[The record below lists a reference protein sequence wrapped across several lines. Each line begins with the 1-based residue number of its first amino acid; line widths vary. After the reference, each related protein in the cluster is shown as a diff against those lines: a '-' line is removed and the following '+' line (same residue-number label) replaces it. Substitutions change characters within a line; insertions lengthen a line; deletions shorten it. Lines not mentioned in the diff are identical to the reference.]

1 MRNDHLQSHTESFIE
16 YHERYSDDIFRFC
29 MVKTRDR
36 DQALDHTQ
44 ETFLKFWEYM
54 SKGKEIENPRA
65 LLYRIANNLVIDK
78 YRKKKDVLV
87 EDYTPTPL
95 QQELVD
101 NPQQRMED
109 IIDGEQAIELLNELP
124 DLIREIVTLKF
135 IDDLSVSEIATIVDR
150 DSKTVSVYL
159 HRGIKKLQE
168 IIKSYEE

>member
-1 MRNDHLQSHTESFIE
+1 MRNNHLQLYTETFVK
-16 YHERYSDDIFRFC
+16 YHKYYSDDIFRFC
-29 MVKTRDR
+29 MVKTRNR

-44 ETFLKFWEYM
+44 ETFMKFWEYLN
-54 SKGKEIENPRA
+54 KGKEIENPRA
-65 LLYRIANNLVIDK
+65 LLYRIAYNLIIDK

-87 EDYTPTPL
+87 EEYSTAAL
-95 QQELVD
+95 QDELVD

-109 IIDGEQAIELLNELP
+109 IIDGAQVIELLHELP

-159 HRGIKKLQE
+159 HRGIKKLKE
-168 IIKSYEE
+168 TIASYEK